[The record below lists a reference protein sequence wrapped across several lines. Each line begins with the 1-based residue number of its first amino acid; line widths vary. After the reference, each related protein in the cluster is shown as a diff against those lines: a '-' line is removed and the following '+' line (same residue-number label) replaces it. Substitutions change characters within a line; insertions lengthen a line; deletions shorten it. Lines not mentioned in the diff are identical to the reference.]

1 VTTERRFGGRAFVLV
16 LYLALVA
23 VSGVM
28 GALFTVAVDD
38 PAPPALFFLVEL
50 PPTVAGF
57 ALYGAVTIA
66 VVLGL
71 PLALVVF
78 VSERVDDVDAV
89 GRADA
94 SDDPP
99 PSHESPKD

>member
-1 VTTERRFGGRAFVLV
+1 MTRERRFGGREFVLV

-28 GALFTVAVDD
+28 GALFTVAVDS
-38 PAPPALFFLVEL
+38 PSPPALFFLFEL
-50 PPTVAGF
+50 PATMVGF
-57 ALYGAVTIA
+57 ALYGSLTVA

-89 GRADA
+89 GRAETGDDA
-94 SDDPP
+94 TSSGDPP
-99 PSHESPKD
+99 KD